1 MTDST
6 KPITIYKASAGSGK
20 TFTLAVEYIKLLVL
34 NPQNYRNILAVTFT
48 NKATEEMKTRIL
60 GQLYGIGNALPDSE
74 DYMDCMRQAFP
85 KMGDTMIRQRAK
97 EALDL
102 VLHNYHYF
110 KVGTI
115 DSFFQRILRNLARE
129 LGLTANL
136 TVALND
142 SEVEERAVDN
152 IIENIS
158 GDDDPLL
165 TWVMDFVTEKID
177 DEKNWNVIGQIKNF
191 GKNIF
196 KDFYKEHQRELR
208 RIMDDPEFFKR
219 YTNKLRTMRAEA
231 NKTMEALAAEYRKI
245 VDERLIT
252 DKDFFQGGKGVPGYY
267 AKIAAGNFTDDKM
280 PNSYVAK
287 AIEDPICLVRKGTEN
302 NPTSQVIISEIGPLL
317 RRTEEE
323 RERQS
328 VVVRSVDLTLGNIN
342 ELRLLGR
349 IEREVRRINA
359 DNNNYP
365 LSNTQ
370 KLLNDLIDKQ
380 DSPFI
385 YEKIGARLRYI
396 MIDEFQDT
404 STVQWSN
411 FKVLL
416 DDCLAH
422 NNGSLIVG
430 DVKQSIYRWR
440 NGDWHLLQNLTPEN
454 DSRIE
459 IKTLSTNYRSKRNII
474 QFNNVF
480 FKIASRLSTDD
491 AIATLELGDAP
502 SPLMLEAQDIARA
515 YGDVVQRV
523 SAKEAQMD
531 ESAAGSVTI
540 RLIPAKEYETQMIM
554 EVGHTLEELLSTGIR
569 PGKIAILARNR
580 KHIRMLANYF
590 QQNAIEL
597 NGEPTMVPMVSDEA
611 FRLGASL
618 AVNTIV
624 RAMRLLANPN
634 DKLTA
639 AALVKAYRKIKGN
652 AELVPD
658 SEMFAGKNELSEQLP
673 QEMKRRWDELLSTPL
688 VDLAEKLYHIFNL
701 EELEGQSAYVCAFFD
716 KLSDFA
722 QEYVA
727 GIDDFLKEWDE
738 NIADKSIQSDEV
750 DGVRLLTIHKS
761 KGLEF
766 ENVIIPFCDWKT
778 EMSTDVLW
786 VAPKHAPYNEL
797 PLVPVN
803 FYTNKL
809 MGSIYREQ
817 YQSEHLKNLVDNLNL
832 LYVAFT
838 RAGCNLFVFGKKGR
852 AEYPSTLIGKVLEF
866 EGPNPL
872 EKNDAD
878 KDGPRVKLADILPG
892 HTLENGED
900 DVTTFQF
907 GTLCPAREEK
917 TKATSNV
924 FEQAEQGVRIPVRN
938 YDTKA
943 IFRQSNDS
951 VNFVTPQDDL
961 DENERRQS
969 YIQTGNILHALL
981 ASIVTAD
988 DVSEAIDKLE
998 FDGVL
1003 YGKPMTRQKL
1013 KAMIDDRLSKPEVA
1027 RWFTPEWQVLNER
1040 DILSYD
1046 KSNGNV
1052 KKNRPD
1058 RVIYNKEEMIV
1069 IDFKTGKEMSRHHA
1083 QVRGYMALLR
1093 EMGYGNVSG
1102 YLWYIEPNRTV
1113 RVEPG
1118 QGNEV

>member
-110 KVGTI
+110 KVETI

-219 YTNKLRTMRAEA
+219 YTNKLRAMRAEA
-231 NKTMEALAAEYRKI
+231 NKTMGALAAEYRKI

-280 PNSYVAK
+280 PNSYVSK
-287 AIEDPICLVRKGTEN
+287 AIADPICLVRKGTED

-491 AIATLELGDAP
+491 AMATLELGDAP
-502 SPLMLEAQDIARA
+502 SPLLLEAQDIARA

-554 EVGHTLEELLSTGIR
+554 EVGHTLEELLSAGIR
-569 PGKIAILARNR
+569 PGKTAILARNR

-597 NGEPTMVPMVSDEA
+597 NGEPTMVPMVSD
-611 FRLGASL
+611 
-618 AVNTIV
+618 
-624 RAMRLLANPN
+624 
-634 DKLTA
+634 
-639 AALVKAYRKIKGN
+639 
-652 AELVPD
+652 
-658 SEMFAGKNELSEQLP
+658 
-673 QEMKRRWDELLSTPL
+673 
-688 VDLAEKLYHIFNL
+688 
-701 EELEGQSAYVCAFFD
+701 
-716 KLSDFA
+716 
-722 QEYVA
+722 
-727 GIDDFLKEWDE
+727 
-738 NIADKSIQSDEV
+738 
-750 DGVRLLTIHKS
+750 
-761 KGLEF
+761 
-766 ENVIIPFCDWKT
+766 
-778 EMSTDVLW
+778 
-786 VAPKHAPYNEL
+786 
-797 PLVPVN
+797 
-803 FYTNKL
+803 
-809 MGSIYREQ
+809 
-817 YQSEHLKNLVDNLNL
+817 
-832 LYVAFT
+832 
-838 RAGCNLFVFGKKGR
+838 
-852 AEYPSTLIGKVLEF
+852 
-866 EGPNPL
+866 
-872 EKNDAD
+872 
-878 KDGPRVKLADILPG
+878 
-892 HTLENGED
+892 
-900 DVTTFQF
+900 
-907 GTLCPAREEK
+907 
-917 TKATSNV
+917 
-924 FEQAEQGVRIPVRN
+924 
-938 YDTKA
+938 
-943 IFRQSNDS
+943 
-951 VNFVTPQDDL
+951 
-961 DENERRQS
+961 
-969 YIQTGNILHALL
+969 
-981 ASIVTAD
+981 
-988 DVSEAIDKLE
+988 
-998 FDGVL
+998 
-1003 YGKPMTRQKL
+1003 
-1013 KAMIDDRLSKPEVA
+1013 
-1027 RWFTPEWQVLNER
+1027 
-1040 DILSYD
+1040 
-1046 KSNGNV
+1046 
-1052 KKNRPD
+1052 
-1058 RVIYNKEEMIV
+1058 
-1069 IDFKTGKEMSRHHA
+1069 
-1083 QVRGYMALLR
+1083 
-1093 EMGYGNVSG
+1093 
-1102 YLWYIEPNRTV
+1102 
-1113 RVEPG
+1113 
-1118 QGNEV
+1118 